1 MKFSIVMIS
10 RLRRQRWEDYK
21 SETRFGYA
29 MRLYLKNLNS
39 KPNPNSKQN
48 NPKSSLLQVEG
59 GM

>member
-1 MKFSIVMIS
+1 
-10 RLRRQRWEDYK
+10 
-21 SETRFGYA
+21 

-59 GM
+59 GMWKLKIINKMVIQTTYC